1 MNRHMRNIYL
11 GIGSNLDPEANIKHA
26 LNLLELEF
34 GPLKES
40 SIYKNP
46 AIGFIG
52 PSFLNMVTA
61 FESEL
66 SIFEIQKILQQIE
79 TAIGID
85 PENKQKFTS
94 RIIDIDLLLAGEV
107 IFNSDS
113 LNIPRPGITQYP
125 FILKP
130 LLDVT
135 PDLIDP
141 LSNNPYSE
149 IWDTISNTPNA
160 HTMEKVEI
168 QP

>member
-1 MNRHMRNIYL
+1 MRNIYL
-11 GIGSNLDPEANIKHA
+11 GIGSNINPETNIKQA
-26 LNLLELEF
+26 LKLLELEF
-34 GPLKES
+34 GSLKES

-46 AIGFIG
+46 AIGFSG
-52 PSFLNMVTA
+52 PNFLNMVIN

-66 SIFEIQKILQQIE
+66 SIFEIQKILQQVE

-85 PENKQKFTS
+85 PEDKQKFTS

-107 IFNSDS
+107 IFHSDT

-141 LSNNPYSE
+141 LSNSPYIE
-149 IWDTISNTPNA
+149 IWNKISNTIDVNK
-160 HTMEKVEI
+160 MEKVEF
-168 QP
+168 